1 MGLYPENKKGVIQKV
16 NALLVGSIQPFVDPN
31 LRPTD
36 PPPFDDPAEP
46 YINESDIPKD
56 CFEPISA
63 EANPK
68 DTDLNP
74 VSIEMPLSLQP
85 QKEKESNKESAQEK
99 TKNQLQNAK
108 ESTPEAIVIDNET
121 VFSVENILK
130 HRKRNGKVEYLVK
143 WLTFPKNQ
151 LTWELE
157 HHILDRRLIDNYLQ
171 SQK

>member
-1 MGLYPENKKGVIQKV
+1 MK
-16 NALLVGSIQPFVDPN
+16 PFVDPN
-31 LRPTD
+31 LRPID

-63 EANPK
+63 EANLE
-68 DTDLNP
+68 DT
-74 VSIEMPLSLQP
+74 VSIETQLSPQP
-85 QKEKESNKESAQEK
+85 QKEKESNKESDQEK

-121 VFSVENILK
+121 VFSAENILE
-130 HRKRNGKVEYLVK
+130 HRKRNGKVEDLVK
-143 WLTFPKNQ
+143 RLTYPKNQ
-151 LTWELE
+151 STREPE
-157 HHILDRRLIDNYLQ
+157 HHILDRRPIGNYLQ

>member
-1 MGLYPENKKGVIQKV
+1 MK
-16 NALLVGSIQPFVDPN
+16 PFVDPN
-31 LRPTD
+31 LRPID

-63 EANPK
+63 EANLT
-68 DTDLNP
+68 DIDLNP
-74 VSIEMPLSLQP
+74 VSIEIPLSPQP
-85 QKEKESNKESAQEK
+85 QKENESNKESYREK

-108 ESTPEAIVIDNET
+108 ESTPQAIVIDKET
-121 VFSVENILK
+121 VLSTEKILK

-143 WLTFPKNQ
+143 WLSFPKSQ
-151 LTWELE
+151 STWEPE

>member
-1 MGLYPENKKGVIQKV
+1 MTGADQ
-16 NALLVGSIQPFVDPN
+16 
-31 LRPTD
+31 
-36 PPPFDDPAEP
+36 P
-46 YINESDIPKD
+46 YIYESDIPKV
-56 CFEPISA
+56 CFEPVSA
-63 EANPK
+63 EADPK

-85 QKEKESNKESAQEK
+85 QKEKESNKESDQEK

-121 VFSVENILK
+121 VFSAEKILK

-143 WLTFPKNQ
+143 WLFFPKSQ
-151 LTWELE
+151 STWEPE